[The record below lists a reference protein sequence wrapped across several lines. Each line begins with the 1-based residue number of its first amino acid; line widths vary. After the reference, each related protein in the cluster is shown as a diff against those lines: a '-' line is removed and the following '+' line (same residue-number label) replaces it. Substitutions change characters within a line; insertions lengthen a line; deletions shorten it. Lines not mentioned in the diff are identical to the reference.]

1 MSTVWK
7 VVSVVILVA
16 VIVTATAVLLMSR
29 RLNDSDRSYRSS
41 ADEVTAGP
49 VATAAPEEAKAA
61 GSQSGIAVVAQG
73 EIRVKPDV
81 AYVNLGVRTTAPTAR
96 VAMDQNNAAIAAVI
110 ARLETL
116 GVAKK
121 DMQTG
126 SINLYPQIKPPMPPT
141 KDEPGT
147 ETIAGYLANNMLNV
161 TVNDLSK
168 VGEILD
174 AAISAGANTVGG
186 VRLGVKDDAKLRD
199 DALSAAVKNARP
211 KADLVAAGLGLKV
224 TGVESVSVE
233 NLGVT
238 GPMYD
243 QYVGGGKGGGDSSV
257 PVETGELIFTAS
269 VRVVFAF

>member
-7 VVSVVILVA
+7 VVSIMILVA
-16 VIVTATAVLLMSR
+16 VIVTATAVLQ
-29 RLNDSDRSYRSS
+29 
-41 ADEVTAGP
+41 TAGP
-49 VATAAPEEAKAA
+49 VATAQPAQGNSA
-61 GSQSGIAVVAQG
+61 GSQFGIAVVGQG

-126 SINLYPQIKPPMPPT
+126 SINLYPETRPPTPPT
-141 KDEPGT
+141 KDEPAGR
-147 ETIAGYLANNMLNV
+147 ETIADYLANNTLNV